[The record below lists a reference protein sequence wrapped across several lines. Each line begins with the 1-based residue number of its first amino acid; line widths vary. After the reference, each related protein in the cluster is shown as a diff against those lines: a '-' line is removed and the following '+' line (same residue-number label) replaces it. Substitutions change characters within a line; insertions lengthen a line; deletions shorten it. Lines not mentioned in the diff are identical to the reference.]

1 MRDNGSMSAATA
13 ALILFLGC
21 ANQAP
26 PPGGPPDRVP
36 PRVVSTLPAAQD
48 VGVAEDVS
56 IEITF
61 SEPMHRRSVERSVFV
76 TPRHASEPRLKW
88 KGRRLIID
96 VSPSLRSNRTYRVSI
111 GAESADEERNR
122 MTASHDFAFSTGN
135 RISRGE
141 IGGAVRSG
149 EGHAVYV
156 WAFDLGDRDPDPG
169 RDEPS
174 YVTQIGTDGTFRF
187 PGLGA
192 GRYRVF
198 AFTDVDRDRT
208 YTPELDGLGI
218 APATVELVSDTSRVL
233 LGGIR
238 PVVRD
243 TTGPLVVSASTRDRT
258 HVRIRW
264 DEAVAEPGTTSVTGL
279 DVRAT
284 TFDPEDATVMW
295 VATSPQTEG
304 EVYRIAVVGARDSTG
319 NIGVESSVEVK
330 GDGRPDT
337 RDPGV
342 STIDPADG
350 AVVSPDVVL
359 RIVFDEAMG
368 ESLPSPLFQEV
379 EVDEGSAEP
388 EVRAEV
394 PSGVARWRRPN
405 ELVYQSTEP
414 WAEGD
419 YGLELGAGIADLAGN
434 AVKVPPRFRF
444 RVTGRSEEGS
454 LFGRLRATTY
464 PTVVRG
470 RSLDTSSERRV
481 RVAARDSVFVI
492 ERLQAGRYAIDAFG
506 DLDEDSVWDAGT
518 VSPFQP
524 AEPVTAGVDTVEVPA
539 RWESALERVLRT
551 VVQEAGGPDG

>member
-1 MRDNGSMSAATA
+1 
-13 ALILFLGC
+13 
-21 ANQAP
+21 
-26 PPGGPPDRVP
+26 
-36 PRVVSTLPAAQD
+36 
-48 VGVAEDVS
+48 
-56 IEITF
+56 
-61 SEPMHRRSVERSVFV
+61 
-76 TPRHASEPRLKW
+76 
-88 KGRRLIID
+88 
-96 VSPSLRSNRTYRVSI
+96 
-111 GAESADEERNR
+111 
-122 MTASHDFAFSTGN
+122 
-135 RISRGE
+135 
-141 IGGAVRSG
+141 
-149 EGHAVYV
+149 
-156 WAFDLGDRDPDPG
+156 
-169 RDEPS
+169 
-174 YVTQIGTDGTFRF
+174 
-187 PGLGA
+187 
-192 GRYRVF
+192 
-198 AFTDVDRDRT
+198 
-208 YTPELDGLGI
+208 
-218 APATVELVSDTSRVL
+218 
-233 LGGIR
+233 
-238 PVVRD
+238 
-243 TTGPLVVSASTRDRT
+243 
-258 HVRIRW
+258 
-264 DEAVAEPGTTSVTGL
+264 
-279 DVRAT
+279 
-284 TFDPEDATVMW
+284 
-295 VATSPQTEG
+295 
-304 EVYRIAVVGARDSTG
+304 
-319 NIGVESSVEVK
+319 
-330 GDGRPDT
+330 
-337 RDPGV
+337 
-342 STIDPADG
+342 
-350 AVVSPDVVL
+350 VSPDVVL

-388 EVRAEV
+388 EVRADV

-524 AEPVTAGVDTVEVPA
+524 AEPVTAWVDTVEVPA